1 MKAVIPTID
10 WGLAMPLVVLMV
22 TGLIGLLI
30 EMFRPKQNNNLI
42 VGISLAGIAY
52 TFVLLFNQLNSGV
65 KTTFSGMV
73 LSDQFGTFAQLIIL
87 AGTAL
92 TFLFSES
99 YLRQKRIAFGEFY
112 PMVLWSAAGGMMMV
126 ATENLLMMFIGLE
139 LLSIAL
145 YCLAGMSRGESRSEE
160 SALKYFLLGAFASAF
175 FLYGIAFVYGA
186 SGRIDLQAFEQGFG
200 NGHDYLVVFA
210 FAMILVGLGFKAAL
224 VPFHQWTPDV
234 YQGAPT
240 NVTAYMS
247 VVSKMAAFGALI
259 RILGASFDLQE
270 LWLPA
275 MSVLA
280 ILTMTIGN
288 VVAVVQKDVK
298 RALGYSSIA
307 HAGYLLVGVLAHL
320 KMPDKISLGTVI
332 FYFMAYMA
340 MNMGAFAMISLTAKN
355 GKEGTRTQ
363 DLNGMWRKAP
373 FAAGVL
379 FLCLISLVGVP
390 PTAGFFGKWAI
401 FNDALAADLPILA
414 IALAINSGISAFY
427 YWQIAKAAFV
437 DDEPALQTE
446 FAPITGGLKLTGI
459 LCAIMVLGLG
469 MGIGRIFE
477 MSDRSGV
484 QQAHLDRIAA
494 APPSTMSTPQDAGSS
509 SPGR

>member
-1 MKAVIPTID
+1 
-10 WGLAMPLVVLMV
+10 
-22 TGLIGLLI
+22 
-30 EMFRPKQNNNLI
+30 
-42 VGISLAGIAY
+42 
-52 TFVLLFNQLNSGV
+52 
-65 KTTFSGMV
+65 
-73 LSDQFGTFAQLIIL
+73 
-87 AGTAL
+87 
-92 TFLFSES
+92 
-99 YLRQKRIAFGEFY
+99 
-112 PMVLWSAAGGMMMV
+112 
-126 ATENLLMMFIGLE
+126 
-139 LLSIAL
+139 
-145 YCLAGMSRGESRSEE
+145 
-160 SALKYFLLGAFASAF
+160 
-175 FLYGIAFVYGA
+175 
-186 SGRIDLQAFEQGFG
+186 
-200 NGHDYLVVFA
+200 
-210 FAMILVGLGFKAAL
+210 
-224 VPFHQWTPDV
+224 
-234 YQGAPT
+234 
-240 NVTAYMS
+240 
-247 VVSKMAAFGALI
+247 
-259 RILGASFDLQE
+259 
-270 LWLPA
+270 
-275 MSVLA
+275 
-280 ILTMTIGN
+280 
-288 VVAVVQKDVK
+288 
-298 RALGYSSIA
+298 
-307 HAGYLLVGVLAHL
+307 
-320 KMPDKISLGTVI
+320 
-332 FYFMAYMA
+332 